1 MNPEEIS
8 KLQYF
13 LFSPKNPSDLYL
25 NVHNRVYQLWKNV
38 WEQTLQELRL
48 PTHEL
53 ANEFGRQNR
62 IVAICHQFQP
72 VAIHLYSHFHLG
84 SRASQES
91 SYLAENYPPL
101 FFEKLKQ
108 RGIKT
113 VMSMEYMTVHPDWR
127 KSRGSIHIGAV
138 LGALGLNCMKLHQLD
153 ACIAPARKDHKV
165 HLLAHAQGGESI
177 ISDVFNHNVI
187 CDLVLLE
194 RNKVIDHPNPDI
206 SQLVKQLWSS
216 RIEDSSGPTSH
227 SNQSQTSIAA

>member
-1 MNPEEIS
+1 MNFQEIQ

-13 LFSPKNPSDLYL
+13 LFPPKTPSNLYL
-25 NVHNRVYQLWKNV
+25 CTHNKVYKLWKSI
-38 WEQTLQELRL
+38 WEKTLADLHL
-48 PTHEL
+48 PATNL
-53 ANEFGRQNR
+53 ADEFGRQNH
-62 IVAICHQFQP
+62 IAAICYQFEP
-72 VAIHLYSHFHLG
+72 IAIHLYSHFHLD

-91 SYLAENYPPL
+91 SYMSANYPPL
-101 FFEKLKQ
+101 FFEKMKQ

-138 LGALGLNCMKLHQLD
+138 LGALGLNCMKFHQLD

-177 ISDVFNHNVI
+177 ISDIFNHNVL

-194 RNKVIDHPNPDI
+194 RNKVIDHPNADI
-206 SQLVKQLWSS
+206 SHLVKQLWSS
-216 RIEDSSGPTSH
+216 RIEDSLNLTSN
-227 SNQSQTSIAA
+227 SNQSQTFIAA